1 MWRQYWAF
9 VGNLLALKKRAGSKI
24 GSVQTGVNEQCA
36 QVCDILP
43 VAPMLLLHNI
53 WQFEWAHIHFQ
64 TLHCTQRETTA
75 STYGSEIFRDTKSA
89 AKSADLGT
97 TRLNHRFVKVRHC
110 KLVSQPA
117 QTFGHSSYYIKNKF
131 HSNAL
136 TSLVLL
142 PIFFFFSFSFMA
154 TKFFYGFLRN
164 FPAHYRTLWHD
175 LNAIFHST
183 VQLHDSQPQLASSL
197 KCSLSLSLD
206 RYAHQLKTSISDAYI
221 FPSTVGVPDRPYRT
235 NMH

>member
-142 PIFFFFSFSFMA
+142 PIFFFFFL
-154 TKFFYGFLRN
+154 FFYGHKVLLRIPPKLPGPLQDPLAWFKCN
-164 FPAHYRTLWHD
+164 F
-175 LNAIFHST
+175 
-183 VQLHDSQPQLASSL
+183 
-197 KCSLSLSLD
+197 SLD
-206 RYAHQLKTSISDAYI
+206 RPVAWFSTSASQLS
-221 FPSTVGVPDRPYRT
+221 
-235 NMH
+235 